1 MITRPQPPP
10 AATAGDDPPA
20 AARRD
25 DDTEQALAR
34 SREIRK
40 QANRQIQE
48 VRELVATVRRRR
60 GDPSARSGPA
70 AQEPAARLLD
80 VREEIERSSRARARL
95 IELAA
100 KLVQTEET
108 VAHIHDEMADR
119 DSGRAAQYRQAAG
132 DARQAARRAREIQRN
147 AARQA
152 PP

>member
-25 DDTEQALAR
+25 DDTERALVR

-40 QANRQIQE
+40 QANRQIQG
-48 VRELVATVRRRR
+48 VRELAATVRRRR

-80 VREEIERSSRARARL
+80 VRAEIERSRQARARL

-100 KLVQTEET
+100 KLVQTEGT

-119 DSGRAAQYRQAAG
+119 DSGVPPST
-132 DARQAARRAREIQRN
+132 ARPPAMPARRRGAPGEIQRN